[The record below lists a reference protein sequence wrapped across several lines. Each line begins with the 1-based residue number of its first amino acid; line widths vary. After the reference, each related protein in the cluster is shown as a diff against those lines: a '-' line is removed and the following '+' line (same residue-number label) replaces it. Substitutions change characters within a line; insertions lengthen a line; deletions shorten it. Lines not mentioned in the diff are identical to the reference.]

1 MRIVVTG
8 GAGFIGSNFVRHVLR
23 EHPADEV
30 VVLDKLTYAG
40 NLENLRDVEG
50 DPRYLFVRGDI
61 CDPVAVD
68 RVAAGAKAIVNFA
81 AETHV
86 DRSISG
92 PDDFIRTDV
101 IGTHVLLEAVRA
113 HGVGR
118 FLQVSTDEVYGDVA
132 EGASLE
138 TDPLRPSS
146 PYSASKAGADLLV
159 LSYRRTYDAPVVI
172 TRSSNN
178 YGPFQYPEKI
188 VPLFVTNA
196 LDGQPLPVYG
206 DGRNVRDWIYVDD
219 NCRALDL
226 VLREGSDGEIYNVG
240 GGNEV
245 ANLDLTRGILAEL
258 GLGDELVRHVTDR
271 PGHDRRYAV
280 DCGKLRGL
288 GWEPRVAY
296 EDGLART
303 IAWYRD
309 HRAWWEKIKS
319 GEWKR
324 YYKRQYGAFTD
335 KHGHGADTTA

>member
-8 GAGFIGSNFVRHVLR
+8 GAGFIGSNFVHHVLR

-40 NLENLRDVEG
+40 NLENLRDVED
-50 DPRYLFVRGDI
+50 DPRYSFVHGDI
-61 CDPVAVD
+61 CDRATVD
-68 RVAAGAKAIVNFA
+68 RVAAGAQAIVNFA

-92 PDDFIRTDV
+92 PEDFVTTDV
-101 IGTHVLLEAVRA
+101 LGTHVLLEAVRT

-118 FLQVSTDEVYGDVA
+118 YVQISTDEVYGDVLHGSSV
-132 EGASLE
+132 ES
-138 TDPLRPSS
+138 DPLRPSS
-146 PYSASKAGADLLV
+146 PYSASKAAGDLMV
-159 LSYRRTYDAPVVI
+159 LAYRRTFAAPVLI

-188 VPLFVTNA
+188 IPLFATNL
-196 LDGQPLPVYG
+196 LDGQPVPVYG
-206 DGRNVRDWIYVDD
+206 DGLNVRDWIFVDD
-219 NCRALDL
+219 NCRAIDL
-226 VLREGSDGEIYNVG
+226 VLREGADGEVYNIG

-245 ANLDLTRGILAEL
+245 ANIDLTRAMLAAL
-258 GLGDELVRHVTDR
+258 GLGDEMIRWVDDR
-271 PGHDRRYAV
+271 AGHDRRYSI
-280 DCGKLRGL
+280 DCAKLRAL

-303 IAWYRD
+303 VAWYRD

-319 GEWKR
+319 GEWRR
-324 YYKRQYGAFTD
+324 YYERQYGELS
-335 KHGHGADTTA
+335 